1 VTAQKVVSIISGD
14 KAKLQTYCAMTKL
27 AKQMDQAYE
36 KKDDK
41 MADELSQKIDTIGK
55 TLGSEYAALI
65 EGLQDGQLGAEFMS
79 AVAAA
84 SAITGVATVP
94 RTIVVAVVVVT
105 VAECHAPNGGINS
118 DLCGRG
124 TNRHGDCDTGS
135 RQQTKHN
142 GAHESLLWTLRYA

>member
-41 MADELSQKIDTIGK
+41 MADELSQKIDTMGK

-94 RTIVVAVVVVT
+94 RTVVVAVMVV
-105 VAECHAPNGGINS
+105 A
-118 DLCGRG
+118 
-124 TNRHGDCDTGS
+124 GS
-135 RQQTKHN
+135 YFRRERASST
-142 GAHESLLWTLRYA
+142 R